1 MAARVIAQLIVMG
14 SQIVGKAFVAAYKQ
28 AAANAARGGGAGAA
42 SAKGSAEAATRRGG
56 MTLDEAC
63 QILNIKKEAE
73 LADIVKSYEHLYKV
87 NDASVKGSFYL
98 QSKVVRAKER
108 IELERGI
115 KIAAEK
121 PAQAEGEAAAKA
133 TEGASRPEPP
143 QQQ

>member
-28 AAANAARGGGAGAA
+28 AATNAARGGGAGAA
-42 SAKGSAEAATRRGG
+42 NAKGAADAATRKGG

-63 QILNIKKEAE
+63 QILNVKKEAD
-73 LADIVKSYEHLYKV
+73 LGDIVKNFQHLYKV
-87 NDASVKGSFYL
+87 NDSSVKGSFYL

-115 KIAAEK
+115 KIPVEK
-121 PAQAEGEAAAKA
+121 PPKVENEAATKA
-133 TEGASRPEPP
+133 SEAPRPEPP
-143 QQQ
+143 QQ